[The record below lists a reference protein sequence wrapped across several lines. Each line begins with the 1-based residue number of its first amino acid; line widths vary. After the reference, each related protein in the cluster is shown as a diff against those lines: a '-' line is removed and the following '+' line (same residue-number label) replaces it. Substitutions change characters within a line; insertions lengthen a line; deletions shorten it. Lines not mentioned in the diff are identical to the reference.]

1 MDRYSAEL
9 IGTETAPDS
18 GGSDDWMISY
28 LDVLTLII
36 ALFVLLL
43 AFSDQSLSKGGE
55 GIAGEGLRP
64 EHQGLLPDRSGLL
77 PEETGV
83 NPHYEALERSV
94 QALKLQGVEAQMNPE
109 GVTLRLDESLLFDSG
124 RAQLTESG
132 REVLQAL
139 DEVVLDFDGEIS
151 VEGHTDNVPI
161 NTQRFPS
168 NWELSSARAISVVRF
183 LQRQGV
189 DPSRLRAVG
198 YADSR
203 PLANNDTAAGR
214 AANRRVELLL
224 RDLP

>member
-1 MDRYSAEL
+1 
-9 IGTETAPDS
+9 
-18 GGSDDWMISY
+18 
-28 LDVLTLII
+28 
-36 ALFVLLL
+36 
-43 AFSDQSLSKGGE
+43 
-55 GIAGEGLRP
+55 
-64 EHQGLLPDRSGLL
+64 
-77 PEETGV
+77 
-83 NPHYEALERSV
+83 
-94 QALKLQGVEAQMNPE
+94 MNPE